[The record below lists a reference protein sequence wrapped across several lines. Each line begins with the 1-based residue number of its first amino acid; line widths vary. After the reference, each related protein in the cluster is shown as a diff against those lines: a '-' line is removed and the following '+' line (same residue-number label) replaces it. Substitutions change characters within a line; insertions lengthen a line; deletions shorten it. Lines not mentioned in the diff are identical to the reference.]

1 MGYET
6 QAEFL
11 RVNFKT
17 FRYVP
22 GSSPGNLIPGA
33 YRIGLGKPPSFCLSQ
48 QKEPFTWSLCFL
60 SRVYR
65 RD

>member
-48 QKEPFTWSLCFL
+48 QKEPFT
-60 SRVYR
+60 
-65 RD
+65 